1 MVKNK
6 KLTKINQSHA
16 DRAWSSQQQKI
27 FGWFRDG
34 SGNLVVRA
42 RAGTGKT
49 TTILEGINYAPEQ
62 QILLAAFN
70 KKIAVELTEK
80 LRNDNAEAKTLH
92 SVGYGL
98 VMKQWGRVNLD
109 SARSDRLANDVL
121 GYGAPGAAIGLVKRL
136 ASLGKSMAPFATKD
150 QLMELAELHDVEPM
164 PDLLEHGYDLDRIAF
179 HAVEAME
186 AAAEKDKERSI
197 DFDDM
202 VYLPVRNKWLRGRF
216 DMVVIDECQDMNATQ
231 IALAM
236 GVCARDGRIAVVG
249 DDCQAIY
256 GFRGA
261 DSTSLDR
268 LKKEL
273 KATELGLTIT
283 YRCPKQVVAIAK
295 TLVPDYT
302 AAPTAPEGIVRT
314 VSEDQ
319 MLMEAQPGDFILSRK
334 NAPLAGICIALLK
347 MGKRARME
355 GKDIGKGIQAL
366 VKSLRSRSIPH
377 LLERLKTWREK
388 EVDRA
393 KANPKTVEARITA
406 INDKADLLIVLCE
419 GMTGLQ
425 ELDRRITDLFSDFAE
440 AGSGKIVCS
449 SIHRSKGLETDR
461 VYILQNTL
469 MLRFPVKDARAA
481 AARKIEERNIKYVGV
496 TRAKKELVWVDD
508 DSRQGSYHD
517 EEE

>member
-6 KLTKINQSHA
+6 KAAT
-16 DRAWSSQQQKI
+16 RATNERIWSAQQGAI
-27 FGWFRDG
+27 FDWFRSG
-34 SGNLVVRA
+34 TGNLVVRA

-49 TTILEGINYAPEQ
+49 TTILEGINHAPEQ
-62 QILLAAFN
+62 MILLAAFN
-70 KKIAVELTEK
+70 KKIAIELTEK
-80 LRNDNAEAKTLH
+80 LRNENAEAKTLH

-109 SARSDRLANDVL
+109 PLRSERLANDVV
-121 GYGAPGAAIGLVKRL
+121 GFGAPGPAINLVKRL
-136 ASLGKSMAPFATKD
+136 AALGKNMMPFATKD
-150 QLMELAELHDVEPM
+150 QLMELAELHDVEPT

-273 KATELGLTIT
+273 RATELGLTIT

-295 TLVPDYT
+295 QLVPDYT
-302 AAPTAPEGIVRT
+302 AAPTAPEGVVRT
-314 VSEDQ
+314 IGEET

-334 NAPLAGICIALLK
+334 NAPLASICIALLK

-366 VKSLRSRSIPH
+366 VKSLRPKSIPH

-388 EVDRA
+388 EVERA
-393 KANPKTVEARITA
+393 KANPKTVEARVTT

-425 ELDRRITDLFSDFAE
+425 QLDQRITDLFSDFGE
-440 AGSGKIVCS
+440 VGSDKIVCS

-469 MLRFPVKDARAA
+469 ALRFPVKNPKEA
-481 AARKIEERNIKYVGV
+481 AARKVEERNIKYVGV
-496 TRAKKELVWVDD
+496 TRAKKELVWVNDN
-508 DSRQGSYHD
+508 SRSGSSYND
-517 EEE
+517 EGE